1 MAKKKPEKKAA
12 KKAEKPEKKELEV
25 TPRLRRNWLRVRKA
39 YNMSMEAFGS
49 VLSLLNEEEANEMY
63 DLVINALYKD
73 NVAEVVR
80 ANPKMREFVKTDD
93 DRFCMYDIYET
104 LSWRLRRKE
113 EPPEYRKKIDNFRLA
128 VKKRLIP

>member
-1 MAKKKPEKKAA
+1 MKKPEKKAA

>member
-73 NVAEVVR
+73 NVAQIIM

-93 DRFCMYDIYET
+93 DRFCMYDIYEN
-104 LSWRLRRKE
+104 LSWRLDRKE
-113 EPPEYRKKIDNFRLA
+113 KPPEYRQKIDDFRLA
-128 VKKRLIP
+128 AKKTLIP